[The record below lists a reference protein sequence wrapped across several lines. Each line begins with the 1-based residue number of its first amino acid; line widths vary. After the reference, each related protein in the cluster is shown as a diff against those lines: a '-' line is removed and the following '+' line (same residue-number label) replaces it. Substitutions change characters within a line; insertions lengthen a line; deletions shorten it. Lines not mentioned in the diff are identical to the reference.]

1 MSLIPI
7 NFSRLGDAQD
17 LKIFMLMTLA
27 EIVRKGKHKMALPQ
41 LVQRSECKG
50 ALFWE
55 EHEAPVG
62 LHEGY

>member
-1 MSLIPI
+1 
-7 NFSRLGDAQD
+7 
-17 LKIFMLMTLA
+17 MTLA
-27 EIVRKGKHKMALPQ
+27 EIVRKAKHKMALPQ

-55 EHEAPVG
+55 EHEAPLG